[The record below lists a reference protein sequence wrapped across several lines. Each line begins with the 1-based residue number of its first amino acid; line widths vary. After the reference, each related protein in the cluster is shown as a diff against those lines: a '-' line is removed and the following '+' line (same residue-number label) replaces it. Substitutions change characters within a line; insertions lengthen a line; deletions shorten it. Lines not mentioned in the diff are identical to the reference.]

1 MAGAAGEIK
10 GEEVAVEPGVRGMRR
25 EATREPE
32 VSPFPLLVM
41 ALVIAVLLLVRLRAE
56 EGVQMGSVMRAGL
69 PEMAR

>member
-1 MAGAAGEIK
+1 
-10 GEEVAVEPGVRGMRR
+10 MRR

-41 ALVIAVLLLVRLRAE
+41 ALVIAVLVLVRLRAE

>member
-1 MAGAAGEIK
+1 
-10 GEEVAVEPGVRGMRR
+10 MRR

-56 EGVQMGSVMRAGL
+56 EGVQMGSAMRAGL